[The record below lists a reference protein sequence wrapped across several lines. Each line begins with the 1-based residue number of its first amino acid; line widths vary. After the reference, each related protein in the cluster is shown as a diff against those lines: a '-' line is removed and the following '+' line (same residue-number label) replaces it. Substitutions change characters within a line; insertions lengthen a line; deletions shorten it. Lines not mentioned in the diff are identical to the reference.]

1 MLRQAIKAAL
11 SAAILAAAA
20 ALIWTQAI
28 EPVSCSRLE
37 LTLIAATQRAVEA
50 GDSPLARDTL
60 ERTARAIRHCPS
72 NLNLR
77 MIAAANLRQLGRPN
91 DAIRLYEDAL
101 RYGRRPEI
109 YLNIGQ
115 ARLEAGMSGRA
126 VDDFVRAV
134 EFAPSMIEEVPPG
147 PARDAVYQRMALE
160 STGAALRNGDFSLA
174 SLAGPGELRGVGQ
187 IGPSAALDWN
197 VFIGGQGF
205 ASARTERV
213 PSTRRPG
220 GTMLHVVTN
229 SEASGVSQQW
239 APAGLGPQCAWT
251 EAWVFV
257 RRGFVQISTG
267 NGGYTVPTGF
277 SSKHGTWEHLAAA
290 NYSMPANYT
299 MVTSYGVGGAD
310 FDVDLVTVKPIAGPC
325 GPK

>member
-1 MLRQAIKAAL
+1 
-11 SAAILAAAA
+11 
-20 ALIWTQAI
+20 
-28 EPVSCSRLE
+28 
-37 LTLIAATQRAVEA
+37 
-50 GDSPLARDTL
+50 
-60 ERTARAIRHCPS
+60 
-72 NLNLR
+72 
-77 MIAAANLRQLGRPN
+77 
-91 DAIRLYEDAL
+91 
-101 RYGRRPEI
+101 
-109 YLNIGQ
+109 
-115 ARLEAGMSGRA
+115 MSGPA

-147 PARDAVYQRMALE
+147 SMRDAVYQRVARK
-160 STGAALRNGDFSLA
+160 SAGATLRNGDFRLA
-174 SLAGPGELRGVGQ
+174 STVGPGELRGVGLV
-187 IGPSAALDWN
+187 GPSAALDWN
-197 VFIGGQGF
+197 IYIGGKGLG
-205 ASARTERV
+205 STRTELV

-267 NGGYTVPTGF
+267 NGGNTVPTGF
-277 SSKHGTWEHLAAA
+277 SAKHATWELLAAA

-299 MVTSYGVGGAD
+299 MVTSVGAGGAD